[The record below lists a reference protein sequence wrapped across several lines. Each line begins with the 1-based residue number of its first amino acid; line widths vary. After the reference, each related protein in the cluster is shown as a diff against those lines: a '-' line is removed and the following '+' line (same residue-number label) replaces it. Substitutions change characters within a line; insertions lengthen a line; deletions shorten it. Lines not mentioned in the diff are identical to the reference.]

1 MKRLVIVRH
10 GKAKRE
16 SPTGLD
22 ADRDLKPRGERQAL
36 WLGESLGAESPS
48 VGRILASSA
57 VRARR
62 TAEIL
67 ADSLGL
73 GVEYDDRL
81 LVDRPLTS
89 LADLL
94 EEVIEDGSWGDGALA
109 LVGHNMQL
117 DDAIGLLTSGFGAT
131 GPGLRTGM
139 AAIMDID
146 PEGIVGSG
154 RNLRLLRL
162 DDDDD

>member
-1 MKRLVIVRH
+1 MHRLVIVRH
-10 GKAKRE
+10 GKAQRE
-16 SPTGLD
+16 SPSGHDT
-22 ADRDLKPRGERQAL
+22 DRDLKPRGERQAQ
-36 WLGESLGAESPS
+36 WLGETLGAETPQI
-48 VGRILASSA
+48 GRIVASSA

-67 ADSLGL
+67 AGAIGL

-81 LVDRPLTS
+81 LVDRPLVA

-94 EEVIEDGSWGDGALA
+94 EEAIEDGSWGDGALA

-146 PEGIVGSG
+146 PAGIVGSA

-162 DDDDD
+162 DEDD